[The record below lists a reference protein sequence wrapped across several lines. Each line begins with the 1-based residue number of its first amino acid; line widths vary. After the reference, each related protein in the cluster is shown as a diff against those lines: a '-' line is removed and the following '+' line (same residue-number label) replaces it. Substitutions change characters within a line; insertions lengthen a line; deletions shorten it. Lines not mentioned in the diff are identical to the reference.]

1 MTAST
6 FASSANEGRQ
16 PQTAIQS
23 DASRKQY
30 IVGPVFDLLFVCGG
44 FTALL
49 TLLYFWP
56 PLRNILGPSGDQYS
70 AALLFAGTYLLSQPH
85 LGASLRRLY
94 GEPENFA
101 KHRQVAVAL
110 PLLMLVSLL
119 VALRLLGPILTMEC
133 LTRVYMI
140 FIVHHVLA
148 QSYGI
153 ALMYCG
159 RSAFVMKAS
168 EKQLFKNILY
178 LAVAVAVIGQYTG
191 GYDFSLATGAVAAST
206 ASAFTPSAFTPS
218 NGLHLPLNFLQA
230 TIAALMVQVFCFAST
245 QLQRGALG
253 EKTMPLPAVIV
264 MLVSLVAVILSQ
276 AVDNNFWIFI
286 PAFFHASQY
295 LAVVLAYKWKDYKLS
310 QAKSENKL
318 QPIIAFAASELHG
331 YFLIGLTLSVAVPCL
346 LFVSGLRAVD
356 PFKLMFLLV
365 SLHHFATDACL
376 WKLRQPRVQERLV

>member
-6 FASSANEGRQ
+6 FASSADEGRQ
-16 PQTAIQS
+16 PQIAIQT

-94 GEPENFA
+94 CEPENLA

-119 VALRLLGPILTMEC
+119 AALRLLGPILTMEC

-159 RSAFVMKAS
+159 RSAFVMKAF

-191 GYDFSLATGAVAAST
+191 GYDFTLATGAVAASS
-206 ASAFTPSAFTPS
+206 ASAFTPSV
-218 NGLHLPLNFLQA
+218 GLHLPLIFLQF
-230 TIAALMVQVFCFAST
+230 TIAALVVLVLCFAST

-264 MLVSLVAVILSQ
+264 MLVSLVAVVLSQ

-318 QPIIAFAASELHG
+318 QPIVAFAASELHG
-331 YFLIGLTLSVAVPCL
+331 YFLIGLTLSVAVPFL

>member
-6 FASSANEGRQ
+6 FPSSADEGRQ
-16 PQTAIQS
+16 SQAAAPGGAC
-23 DASRKQY
+23 RKQY
-30 IVGPVFDLLFVCGG
+30 LVGPVFDLLFVCGG

-49 TLLYFWP
+49 TLFYFWP
-56 PLRNILGPSGDQYS
+56 PLRSVLGPSADQYS
-70 AALLFAGTYLLSQPH
+70 GALLFAGTYLLSQPH

-101 KHRQVAVAL
+101 KYRHVAVAL
-110 PLLMLVSLL
+110 PLIMLVSLL
-119 VALRLLGPILTMEC
+119 AALRLLGPVMTMEC
-133 LTRVYMI
+133 LTRLYMI
-140 FIVHHVLA
+140 LIVHHVLA

-159 RSAFVMKAS
+159 RSAFVMKAA
-168 EKQLFKNILY
+168 EKQLFKGILY
-178 LAVAVAVIGQYTG
+178 LAVAVAVIGQAG
-191 GYDFSLATGAVAAST
+191 GYSSILVT
-206 ASAFTPSAFTPS
+206 ASASAPAS
-218 NGLHLPLNFLQA
+218 PNALHLPLVFLQ
-230 TIAALMVQVFCFAST
+230 IAIAFLVVLVLCFLNT
-245 QLQRGALG
+245 QLQRVALG

-264 MLVSLVAVILSQ
+264 MLISLVAVVLSQ

-295 LAVVLAYKWKDYKLS
+295 LAVVLAYRWKDYKLS

-318 QPIIAFAASELHG
+318 KPIITFAASELHG

-346 LFVSGLRAVD
+346 LYISGLRAID
-356 PFKLMFLLV
+356 PFKLMFLMV

-376 WKLRQPRVQERLV
+376 WKLRQPQVQERLV

>member
-6 FASSANEGRQ
+6 FPSSADEGRQ
-16 PQTAIQS
+16 PQASIQS

-56 PLRNILGPSGDQYS
+56 PMRNILGPSSDQYS

-101 KHRQVAVAL
+101 KHRHVAVAL

-119 VALRLLGPILTMEC
+119 AALRLLGPILTMEC
-133 LTRVYMI
+133 LIRVYMI

-178 LAVAVAVIGQYTG
+178 LAVAVAIIGQYTG
-191 GYDFSLATGAVAAST
+191 GYDFALATGAVAASS
-206 ASAFTPSAFTPS
+206 ASAPSFA
-218 NGLHLPLNFLQA
+218 LHLPLIFLQVA
-230 TIAALMVQVFCFAST
+230 IAVLVVLVLCFANT
-245 QLQRGALG
+245 QLQRGARA

-264 MLVSLVAVILSQ
+264 MLVSLVAVVLSQ

-310 QAKSENKL
+310 QAKSENILK
-318 QPIIAFAASELHG
+318 PIIAFAASELHG
-331 YFLIGLTLSVAVPCL
+331 YFLIGLALSVAVPCA

>member
-6 FASSANEGRQ
+6 FASSADEGRQ
-16 PQTAIQS
+16 PQTSIQT
-23 DASRKQY
+23 DTSRKQY

-56 PLRNILGPSGDQYS
+56 PLRHILGPSADQYS
-70 AALLFAGTYLLSQPH
+70 GALLFAGTYLLSQPH

-101 KHRQVAVAL
+101 KHRHVAVAL

-119 VALRLLGPILTMEC
+119 AALRFFGPVLTMEC

-159 RSAFVMKAS
+159 RSAFVMKPF
-168 EKQLFKNILY
+168 ERQLFKVILY

-191 GYDFSLATGAVAAST
+191 GYDFSLATGAVAAS
-206 ASAFTPSAFTPS
+206 SHSV
-218 NGLHLPLNFLQA
+218 GLDLPLVFLQVA
-230 TIAALMVQVFCFAST
+230 IAALLVLVLCFANT

-253 EKTMPLPAVIV
+253 EKIMPLPAVTV
-264 MLVSLVAVILSQ
+264 MLVSLVAVVLSQ

-318 QPIIAFAASELHG
+318 KTIIAFAASELHG

-346 LFVSGLRAVD
+346 LFVFGLRVVD